1 MKLSAIQPNYFNKIS
16 FKQEENKSQPETNV
30 SENQGMSKNQKITA
44 GVVTAAVALAGLG
57 YLGYKGHLGKG
68 IQKFLGGAEDAAKN
82 LAKESDV
89 NLKKAETPEVPA
101 LNKGSETPEIK
112 PEIKTE
118 VPEVKPDAE
127 PLQKPVSENT
137 EINPLTKA
145 ETETAIK
152 TEPHKFLSADEVKNL
167 SYSEQTTRIL
177 SDFDE
182 IEKTSSS
189 TEEAY
194 ANIHNYM
201 TRFDVDD
208 NIFENNI
215 TLQDAVMEKM
225 LSTYSEVMAK
235 EYGSL
240 ISAKSALAQIKWVKQ
255 DYSSAEKLALEIIN
269 DNSAEARLEKI
280 NAFET
285 LFESAKA
292 QGNKAKAEE
301 IFDQEIRKILNQ
313 KKLSDD
319 NTIYLNQILENLSDV
334 FGKDNST
341 IQAIVCTLA

>member
-1 MKLSAIQPNYFNKIS
+1 
-16 FKQEENKSQPETNV
+16 
-30 SENQGMSKNQKITA
+30 MSKTQKITA

-89 NLKKAETPEVPA
+89 NLKKAETPEVPS

-118 VPEVKPDAE
+118 VPEVKPAAE

-137 EINPLTKA
+137 EINPSAKA
-145 ETETAIK
+145 EPETAIK

-177 SDFDE
+177 SDFEE

-194 ANIHNYM
+194 ANIHKYM

-215 TLQDAVMEKM
+215 TLQDAVMEKI
-225 LSTYSEVMAK
+225 LSTYCEVISK
-235 EYGSL
+235 EDL

-269 DNSAEARLEKI
+269 DNSAAKLEKI

-319 NTIYLNQILENLSDV
+319 NTIYLNQILENLSEV

>member
-1 MKLSAIQPNYFNKIS
+1 
-16 FKQEENKSQPETNV
+16 
-30 SENQGMSKNQKITA
+30 MSKNQKITA

-89 NLKKAETPEVPA
+89 NLKKAETPEVPS

-118 VPEVKPDAE
+118 VPEVKPAAE

-137 EINPLTKA
+137 EINPSAKA
-145 ETETAIK
+145 EPETAIK

-177 SDFDE
+177 SDFEE

-194 ANIHNYM
+194 ANIHKYM

-215 TLQDAVMEKM
+215 TLQDAVMEKI
-225 LSTYSEVMAK
+225 LSTYCEVISK
-235 EYGSL
+235 EDL

-269 DNSAEARLEKI
+269 DNSAAKLEKI

-319 NTIYLNQILENLSDV
+319 NTIYLNQILENLSEV

>member
-1 MKLSAIQPNYFNKIS
+1 
-16 FKQEENKSQPETNV
+16 
-30 SENQGMSKNQKITA
+30 MSKNQKITA

-89 NLKKAETPEVPA
+89 NLKKAETPEVPS

-118 VPEVKPDAE
+118 VPEVKPAAE

-137 EINPLTKA
+137 EINPSAKA
-145 ETETAIK
+145 EPETAIK

-177 SDFDE
+177 SDFEE

-194 ANIHNYM
+194 ANIHKYM

-215 TLQDAVMEKM
+215 TLQDAVMEKI
-225 LSTYSEVMAK
+225 LSTYSEVISK
-235 EYGSL
+235 EDL

-269 DNSAEARLEKI
+269 DNSAAKLEKI

-319 NTIYLNQILENLSDV
+319 NTIYLNQILENLSEV